1 MPYGFIILSWTNQP
15 QWCKSQRHLIKI
27 LKSSVSINFYTKRRH
42 YCIKK
47 KFYTKR
53 RHYCIKKKLLM
64 ENLAKN
70 WKILLRVT
78 QCFLP
83 CQFLNKH
90 GFPLG
95 KIFIKFNIVSS
106 LSPRK
111 MGKLKLCLR
120 RWLYQILQNIRK
132 GEKRSVFLKYLTID
146 SFLKNDIIFVSI
158 NASSSHWVLLV
169 LYLKEWKGVYL
180 DSLLSFTNIHETL
193 KPIF

>member
-1 MPYGFIILSWTNQP
+1 MFPKNNNTNIFLFSIHIHHSFKLACFEICKIIRGNFKRIDFGYLVYIMPYGFIILSWTNQP

-120 RWLYQILQNIRK
+120 RWLYHI
-132 GEKRSVFLKYLTID
+132 SPDFTKY
-146 SFLKNDIIFVSI
+146 
-158 NASSSHWVLLV
+158 
-169 LYLKEWKGVYL
+169 
-180 DSLLSFTNIHETL
+180 
-193 KPIF
+193 